1 MAHLVAESGP
11 LEGQIFPIDPGLTIG
26 RAPHNTIALPQ
37 SRHASRDHCKVWQEG
52 PKRYALAD
60 LGSTNGTLLNDD
72 SVTRQS
78 LEDGDRIGIGDAVFR
93 FVLDESEKEQKKAP
107 APESAR
113 PDLASVLR
121 GDAPM
126 KAPTTEASAKEA
138 GTLEVKQRVLQ
149 YQKKSKR
156 GSLLSWNM
164 GQMAGPTKWIVVL
177 IVLGATVG
185 LFLIAKNLA
194 TGGTQREPVPIP
206 SDE

>member
-11 LEGQIFPIDPGLTIG
+11 LEGQVFPIDPGLTIG
-26 RAPHNTIALPQ
+26 RAPHNDIALPQ

-72 SVTRQS
+72 KVTRQS
-78 LEDGDRIGIGDAVFR
+78 LSDGDVIRIGDIAFR
-93 FVLDESEKEQKKAP
+93 FALDESEKEQKKPP
-107 APESAR
+107 AKEGAR

-121 GDAPM
+121 GEAPM
-126 KAPTTEASAKEA
+126 KAPTTEATAKEA

-156 GSLLSWNM
+156 GSIFSWDM
-164 GQMAGPTKWIVVL
+164 DQMAGPTKWIVILLVL
-177 IVLGATVG
+177 AAAVG
-185 LFLIAKNLA
+185 LFLVARDLA
-194 TGGTQREPVPIP
+194 TGGSERAPVPVP